1 MRKCCVCKRNIWFWN
16 KFNNKYGE
24 AIVFDKKTFKP
35 LKKIRFCSMEC
46 YESVLTPEFKNKSF
60 HRFFQKETEE
70 WIKLKEEDLICPI
83 DNLKCPVAELGKEIN
98 N

>member
-1 MRKCCVCKRNIWFWN
+1 MGIINWIK
-16 KFNNKYGE
+16 G
-24 AIVFDKKTFKP
+24 
-35 LKKIRFCSMEC
+35 L
-46 YESVLTPEFKNKSF
+46 FKNKNF
-60 HRFFQKETEE
+60 HRFFQKENGE